1 MHLHANVERDTAMG
15 RLFYTLLLSELLVLT
30 AVVQGRSEEVK
41 RVAED
46 DSSEG
51 STDNRLQW
59 VTYNRRGMEL
69 VAGNEKV
76 QVFAEYLASKPFS
89 PDPSSFETQSTFQ
102 MEDGP
107 EFTDPVKHNFPSV
120 AEKSTNT
127 SDVSANT
134 LQRIAHAYYNP
145 EYAIGLLDN
154 GCTAFLI
161 SPQHALTAAQCVYN
175 YSANTWS
182 TELDFWRGKNGA
194 FYLQRL
200 SWKKVTIPYGFY
212 NSGAENQNWALLQ
225 FLEKSPVWLTL
236 AYSNRIQD
244 ISLTVYGY
252 LQDRQLVNMY
262 STVCQSNAV
271 QHRAKQLEMRC
282 SSDEVFTGGP
292 VMKGFQYK
300 MPVVYGVSIGQ
311 TNQTIHIHSELF
323 WFACYSMEDGEFDPH
338 CGPPGY

>member
-1 MHLHANVERDTAMG
+1 MG
-15 RLFYTLLLSELLVLT
+15 RLFYPLLLSELLVLT
-30 AVVQGRSEEVK
+30 AVVEGWSEEVK
-41 RVAED
+41 RAAEHD
-46 DSSEG
+46 QG

-59 VTYNRRGMEL
+59 VTYNRRGMER
-69 VAGNEKV
+69 VAGSEMV

-89 PDPSSFETQSTFQ
+89 PDPSSFEAQSTFQ

-127 SDVSANT
+127 SDVSPNT

-200 SWKKVTIPYGFY
+200 TWKRVTIPYGFY

-244 ISLTVYGY
+244 ISLTMYGY

-271 QHRAKQLEMRC
+271 QHKAKQLEMQC

-300 MPVVYGVSIGQ
+300 VPVVYGVSIGQ

-323 WFACYSMEDGEFDPH
+323 WFACYSMEDDEFDPR

>member
-1 MHLHANVERDTAMG
+1 M
-15 RLFYTLLLSELLVLT
+15 LT
-30 AVVQGRSEEVK
+30 AVVEGWSEEVK
-41 RVAED
+41 RAAEH
-46 DSSEG
+46 DSSQG

-59 VTYNRRGMEL
+59 VTYNRRGMER
-69 VAGNEKV
+69 VAGSEMV

-89 PDPSSFETQSTFQ
+89 PDPSSFEAQSTFQ

-161 SPQHALTAAQCVYN
+161 SPQHGLTAAQCVYN

-271 QHRAKQLEMRC
+271 QHKAKQLEMRC
-282 SSDEVFTGGP
+282 SSGEVFTGGP

-300 MPVVYGVSIGQ
+300 VPVVYGVSIGQ

-323 WFACYSMEDGEFDPH
+323 WFACYSMEDGEYDPR

>member
-1 MHLHANVERDTAMG
+1 M
-15 RLFYTLLLSELLVLT
+15 LT
-30 AVVQGRSEEVK
+30 AVVEGWSEEVK
-41 RVAED
+41 RAAEH
-46 DSSEG
+46 DSSQG

-59 VTYNRRGMEL
+59 VTYNRRGMER
-69 VAGNEKV
+69 VAGSEMV

-89 PDPSSFETQSTFQ
+89 PDPSSFEAQSTFQ

-244 ISLTVYGY
+244 ISLTMYGY

-300 MPVVYGVSIGQ
+300 VPVVYGVSIGQ

-323 WFACYSMEDGEFDPH
+323 WFICYSMEDGEYDPR

>member
-1 MHLHANVERDTAMG
+1 MG
-15 RLFYTLLLSELLVLT
+15 RLFYPLLLLELLLLT
-30 AVVQGRSEEVK
+30 AVVEGWSEEVK
-41 RVAED
+41 RAAEH
-46 DSSEG
+46 DSSQG

-59 VTYNRRGMEL
+59 VTYNRRGMER
-69 VAGNEKV
+69 VAGSEMV

-89 PDPSSFETQSTFQ
+89 PDPSSFEAQSTFQ

-244 ISLTVYGY
+244 ISLTMYGY

-271 QHRAKQLEMRC
+271 QHKAKQLEMQC

-300 MPVVYGVSIGQ
+300 VPVVYGVSIGQ

-323 WFACYSMEDGEFDPH
+323 WFACYSMEDDEFDPR

>member
-1 MHLHANVERDTAMG
+1 M
-15 RLFYTLLLSELLVLT
+15 LT
-30 AVVQGRSEEVK
+30 AVVEGWSEEVK
-41 RVAED
+41 RAAEH
-46 DSSEG
+46 DSSQG

-59 VTYNRRGMEL
+59 VTYNRRGMER
-69 VAGNEKV
+69 VAGSEMV

-89 PDPSSFETQSTFQ
+89 PDPSSFEAQSTFQ

-161 SPQHALTAAQCVYN
+161 SPQHGLTAAQCVYN

-200 SWKKVTIPYGFY
+200 TWKRVTIPYGFY

-271 QHRAKQLEMRC
+271 QHKAKQLEMRC

-300 MPVVYGVSIGQ
+300 VPVVYGVSIGQ

-323 WFACYSMEDGEFDPH
+323 WFACYSMEDGEYDPR

>member
-1 MHLHANVERDTAMG
+1 VHLHANVERDTAMG

-46 DSSEG
+46 DSSQG

-59 VTYNRRGMEL
+59 VTYNRRGMER
-69 VAGNEKV
+69 VAGSEKV

-271 QHRAKQLEMRC
+271 QHRAKQLEMQC

>member
-1 MHLHANVERDTAMG
+1 M
-15 RLFYTLLLSELLVLT
+15 LT
-30 AVVQGRSEEVK
+30 AVVEGWSEEVK
-41 RVAED
+41 RAAEH
-46 DSSEG
+46 DSSQG

-59 VTYNRRGMEL
+59 VTYNRRGMER
-69 VAGNEKV
+69 VAGSEMV

-89 PDPSSFETQSTFQ
+89 PDPSSFETQSTLQ

-200 SWKKVTIPYGFY
+200 SWKKVIIPYGFY

-271 QHRAKQLEMRC
+271 QHKAKQLEMQC

-300 MPVVYGVSIGQ
+300 VPVVYGVSIGQ

-323 WFACYSMEDGEFDPH
+323 WFACYSMQDGEYDPR